1 MLWPDFVCQFFQLG
15 NSNDDSTGISAN
27 GDGKGINEWPN
38 WRDGSQCVSQ
48 GVAQGWRSMAA
59 SLLKAS
65 KPFLQQD
72 DDDGGGDGGDDVAH
86 RSTIFLCHLDLEI

>member
-1 MLWPDFVCQFFQLG
+1 MTRFCLSILSMG
-15 NSNDDSTGISAN
+15 NSNGDSIDISAN

-65 KPFLQQD
+65 KPSLQQD

-86 RSTIFLCHLDLEI
+86 RCTIFLCHLDLEI

>member
-1 MLWPDFVCQFFQLG
+1 
-15 NSNDDSTGISAN
+15 
-27 GDGKGINEWPN
+27 
-38 WRDGSQCVSQ
+38 
-48 GVAQGWRSMAA
+48 MAA

-86 RSTIFLCHLDLEI
+86 RCAIFLCHLDLEI